1 MILMKE
7 SVLSLKEKS
16 TQLWF
21 SYFQIARKSVK
32 TDPLNM
38 IVGDC

>member
-1 MILMKE
+1 MKE
-7 SVLSLKEKS
+7 FVLSLKEKS

-38 IVGDC
+38 IFGVC